1 MTQLL
6 DPSPDSPYV
15 CIWDDEIPCEV
26 QPLIQVFADDGTPLS
41 DQELME
47 FVFNNDFPPIAPVP
61 IGSSDLLLGSAVIIA
76 LAYKR
81 MLT

>member
-6 DPSPDSPYV
+6 DTEGPYA
-15 CIWDDEIPCEV
+15 CIWDDDLPCEIT
-26 QPLIQVFADDGTPLS
+26 LIDVDRPAT

-61 IGSSDLLLGSAVIIA
+61 IGSSGLLLVSAVIIA